1 MSGCGDDPGIRNARV
16 CPDLP
21 QQMRSDE
28 RVVVNVF
35 LNDASDRE
43 GLRASVEMGGGYI
56 NINTDN
62 LKRDSFAAI
71 IDQTAANVLC
81 ESPLVVA
88 VTESIPAQPD

>member
-1 MSGCGDDPGIRNARV
+1 
-16 CPDLP
+16 
-21 QQMRSDE
+21 
-28 RVVVNVF
+28 
-35 LNDASDRE
+35 
-43 GLRASVEMGGGYI
+43 MGGGYI